1 MADSLYREI
10 LRYRRPPAGM
20 FAGSLERR
28 RALLYA
34 MLPETAGA
42 N

>member
-1 MADSLYREI
+1 M
-10 LRYRRPPAGM
+10 LRYRRPPADI
-20 FAGSLERR
+20 FTGSLERR

-34 MLPETAGA
+34 MLPQTAGT